1 MWAFLL
7 PARMLAHLSY
17 FTVNGIF
24 SSFLFVFVFIFSFR
38 QVQLEGIEDVCG
50 PFYSVPG
57 SWLICLILLLNSLF
71 SADGTFSNFLY
82 TISRQKH
89 LVPDFLCM
97 R

>member
-7 PARMLAHLSY
+7 YPKKLAYLSY
-17 FTVNGIF
+17 KTVIE
-24 SSFLFVFVFIFSFR
+24 FLFIFVFIFSFLK
-38 QVQLEGIEDVCG
+38 VQLEGIEDVCG
-50 PFYSVPG
+50 PFYSLAG

-89 LVPDFLCM
+89 LVPDYLCM